1 MRLILEVWRH
11 CSSGE
16 TLVLSV
22 IFLFPDTTSP
32 ASDKPQSQIPCSWRV
47 LHILLCIIGVNNVFF
62 VTSLPM
68 LLRLAS
74 LVYHATML
82 CVSAPVLILY
92 MYNIKWETSIVNIAE
107 WVTPILANSSVITLG
122 SVYMINALKTNRTK
136 EFLRKWNSFCTC
148 KTEWIVDVDTKR
160 FRKAR
165 IAFVLTTV
173 FYVMS
178 SLIITAK
185 LSSITGFSD
194 QCDSFFTVP
203 NEPWLLKVACAM
215 LTVMFNISSL
225 SVSLTT
231 CYFAFVT
238 ITFAEEFH
246 KLHQVICNQA
256 SCSCPD
262 VGAWEQVRFRHEALV
277 SLVSLYDQLSTML
290 LGPIVTG
297 NTISLCSS
305 LYYVVAVHT
314 SDIAIIN
321 VIMLIAVLWGIIIP
335 PIILDNMVSEKFT
348 LNTCDKRTRGWM
360 IT

>member
-1 MRLILEVWRH
+1 MRRILEDWRH
-11 CSSGE
+11 CSSDE
-16 TLVLSV
+16 TLVQSV
-22 IFLFPDTTSP
+22 IFLFPDTISP

-122 SVYMINALKTNRTK
+122 SVYMINALKKNRTK

-148 KTEWIVDVDTKR
+148 KTEWIGDVDTKR

-165 IAFVLTTV
+165 IAFVLSTV
-173 FYVMS
+173 SYAIS

-185 LSSITGFSD
+185 LSYLTGISN
-194 QCDSFFTVP
+194 QCEAFFTVP

-215 LTVMFNISSL
+215 LTVMFNISSF
-225 SVSLTT
+225 SVSLT

-238 ITFAEEFH
+238 ITFAEEFD

-277 SLVSLYDQLSTML
+277 SLVSLHDQLSTML
-290 LGPIVTG
+290 LGLIVVG

-305 LYYVVAVHT
+305 LYYVVVVHT
-314 SDIAIIN
+314 SDINIIN
-321 VIMLIAVLWGIIIP
+321 VIMLVAVLLGVIIP
-335 PIILDNMVSEKFT
+335 PIILDKMVSVMFT
-348 LNTCDKRTRGWM
+348 LNKCDKRTRGWM